1 MVGALAPS
9 ADPGPANACDGA
21 KRSVPHVR
29 EGGAAYPLVRKPS
42 EFADTFSKG
51 AAAVSMSLLPAADHF
66 SALPAVGIFFA

>member
-29 EGGAAYPLVRKPS
+29 EGGAAYPLVRKPEPIRS
-42 EFADTFSKG
+42 RRERQQFRC
-51 AAAVSMSLLPAADHF
+51 LCYRP
-66 SALPAVGIFFA
+66 PIIFPRYRRSTSFWH